1 MGKLKIFFL
10 FILTVGVVLLVTNG
24 ARTLILEYQN
34 ISLAGNAKEY
44 DPENAEPISGSPLEG
59 MNILY
64 LGSSVTNGSASRGFS
79 FADYIAKRN
88 NTTFVKEAVNGT
100 TLVDRDNKSY
110 VKRLEAVDTS
120 LRFDMVICQLS
131 TNDAT
136 NQLPLGDVIFEKN
149 PDTSTVAGAI
159 IYIIDYVKQTWD
171 CPIVFYTGS
180 YYESEHYAKMVDMLK
195 IIGERL
201 DVGVIDLYTDKEFN
215 NISDEQRELYMA
227 DPIHP
232 TKAGYLEWWTPKME
246 EYLYEFV
253 SEKVD

>member
-1 MGKLKIFFL
+1 
-10 FILTVGVVLLVTNG
+10 
-24 ARTLILEYQN
+24 
-34 ISLAGNAKEY
+34 
-44 DPENAEPISGSPLEG
+44 
-59 MNILY
+59 
-64 LGSSVTNGSASRGFS
+64 
-79 FADYIAKRN
+79 
-88 NTTFVKEAVNGT
+88 
-100 TLVDRDNKSY
+100 
-110 VKRLEAVDTS
+110 
-120 LRFDMVICQLS
+120 MVICQLS

-136 NQLPLGDVIFEKN
+136 NQLPLGDAIFEKN

-159 IYIIDYVKQTWD
+159 MYIIDYVKQTWD

>member
-1 MGKLKIFFL
+1 MGKLKIFLL
-10 FILTVGVVLLVTNG
+10 FIATVALVLLVTNG
-24 ARTLILEYQN
+24 VRTIVSEYENINLE
-34 ISLAGNAKEY
+34 GNNPKY
-44 DPENAEPISGSPLEG
+44 DPENVEIISGSPLEG

-100 TLVDRDNKSY
+100 TLVDEGKNSY
-110 VKRLEAVDTS
+110 IKRLEDVNTS
-120 LRFDMVICQLS
+120 QKFDLVICQLS

-136 NQLPLGDVIFEKN
+136 KGLPIGDLSISKE
-149 PDTSTVAGAI
+149 PDTSTITGAI
-159 IYIIDYVKQTWD
+159 EHIIRYVKRTWG
-171 CPIVFYTGS
+171 CPVVFYTGS
-180 YYESEHYAKMVDMLK
+180 YYESKDYSDMVDMLNSLTK
-195 IIGERL
+195 MYDI
-201 DVGVIDLYTDKEFN
+201 GVIDLYTDEEFN
-215 NISDEQRELYMA
+215 NITDQQRSLYMA

-246 EYLYEFV
+246 EYLYQFV